1 MGNDRVT
8 SLGLARTASMI
19 YFLRSAFYYVLDE
32 YLNLLV
38 SSICVV
44 LFTVKQNEESET
56 EARW

>member
-1 MGNDRVT
+1 MGKDRVT
-8 SLGLARTASMI
+8 SLGLARTVSMI
-19 YFLRSAFYYVLDE
+19 DFLRSAFYYVLDE